1 MHCAPARDG
10 PAAQAKACRWV
21 DGLEWAGFPP
31 AFEPAVTVSHS
42 ASQVSSTPVSIR
54 QDDFIQSVA
63 DALQYISYYHPVD
76 YIRNLAAAYE
86 REASP
91 AAKDA
96 IAQILINSRM
106 CAEGHRPICQDTGIV
121 TVFLEIGMSVRWDD
135 ATMGVEDMVHEGV
148 RRAYNHPDN
157 KLRASVLADPA
168 GKRINTRDNTP
179 GVVNVKIVPGN
190 KVDVIVAA
198 KGGGSEAKSKFA
210 MLNPSDSIVDWVL
223 KTVPTMG
230 AGWCPPGMLGIGIGG
245 TAEKAMLLAKESLME
260 PIDIVDLQA
269 RGASNRAEELRLEL
283 FDKVN
288 ALGIGAQGLGGLTTV
303 LDIKVKDFPT
313 HAANLPVAMIP
324 NCAATRHAHFTL
336 DGSGPVMLEPPSL
349 ADWPELTYNPTGAR
363 RVDLDT
369 ITPDDVT
376 TFKPGEVLLLSGK
389 LLTGRDAAHKRIVE
403 MLDRG
408 ETLPV
413 DLKGRFIYYVGP
425 VDPVRDEVVG
435 PAGPTTATRMDKF
448 TEQVLAQT
456 GLLGMVGKA
465 ERGPAAIDAIRK
477 YRSVYLMAVGGSAY
491 LVSKAIKAARVLA
504 FEDLGMEAIYEFEV
518 QDMPVTVAVD
528 SAGTSVHETGPREW
542 KARIGGIPVVEIA

>member
-1 MHCAPARDG
+1 MSVTSSVARHPAD
-10 PAAQAKACRWV
+10 
-21 DGLEWAGFPP
+21 FP
-31 AFEPAVTVSHS
+31 
-42 ASQVSSTPVSIR
+42 PVSIR
-54 QDDFIQSVA
+54 QEDFIQSVA
-63 DALQYISYYHPVD
+63 DALQYISYYHPTD

-86 REASP
+86 REESP

-96 IAQILINSRM
+96 MAQILINSRM
-106 CAEGHRPICQDTGIV
+106 CYEGHRPICQDTGIV
-121 TVFLEIGMSVRWDD
+121 TVFLEIGMNVRWDD
-135 ATMGVEDMVHEGV
+135 ATMSIEDMANEGV
-148 RRAYNHPDN
+148 RRAYNDPDN

-168 GKRINTRDNTP
+168 GKRRNTGDNTP
-179 GVVNVKIVPGN
+179 SVVNMKMVPGN
-190 KVDVIVAA
+190 TVDVIVAA

-260 PIDIVDLQA
+260 PIDMVDLKA

-336 DGSGPVMLEPPSL
+336 DGSGPVLLAPPSIS
-349 ADWPELTYNPTGAR
+349 DWPELTYDASKGR

-369 ITPDDVT
+369 VT
-376 TFKPGEVLLLSGK
+376 KQEVANWQPGEVLLLNGK
-389 LLTGRDAAHKRIVE
+389 LLTGRDAAHKRMTQ
-403 MLDRG
+403 MLDAG
-408 ETLPV
+408 EPLPV
-413 DLKGRFIYYVGP
+413 DLRGRFIYYVGP

-448 TEQVLAQT
+448 TRQMLAQT
-456 GLLGMVGKA
+456 GLAGMVGKA
-465 ERGPAAIDAIRK
+465 ERGPAAIEAIREFG
-477 YRSVYLMAVGGSAY
+477 SVYLMAVGGAAY
-491 LVSKAIKAARVLA
+491 LVSKAIKAARVVA
-504 FEDLGMEAIYEFEV
+504 FEDLGMEAIYEFV
-518 QDMPVTVAVD
+518 VRDMPVTVAVD
-528 SAGTSVHETGPREW
+528 SRGTSVHQTGPQQW
-542 KARIGGIPVVEIA
+542 AARFSQGTAAGIPVVVTG